1 MSVGLNVKQFKD
13 SVIHPTLFTLDRE
26 ITWSASAMNLLLG
39 TAIQESR
46 LTYLKQIGSGPALG
60 IYQMEP
66 STHDDIWENFLAYRD
81 DLSSLIEKSFR
92 IRNSEALV
100 WDMGY
105 ATAMARVHYYR
116 VPEALPDEG
125 DVSKLATY
133 WKRHYNT
140 SEGRGTPLEFMEK
153 YLVYAAG
160 T

>member
-1 MSVGLNVKQFKD
+1 MPVGLDVKQFKNL
-13 SVIHPTLFTLDRE
+13 VIHPTLFALDRE
-26 ITWSASAMNLLLG
+26 ITWSNSALNLLLG

-66 STHDDIWENFLAYRD
+66 DTHDDIWDNFLKYREG
-81 DLSSLIEKSFR
+81 LSSLIEKSFR
-92 IRNSEALV
+92 VRNSKALV

-116 VPEALPDEG
+116 VQEALPYDG

-133 WKRHYNT
+133 WKKYYNT
-140 SEGRGTPLEFMEK
+140 DEGKGTPLEFIEK
-153 YLVYAAG
+153 YSVYAAG
-160 T
+160 V